1 MKRMTIVAAAVLG
14 LIVALGSA
22 PANAAVAGDGDV
34 DPQVAAMLD
43 EVPGGIVIDATHAV
57 WPELAMELSVRPE
70 SGVTARSVGSCATDK
85 ICAYSG
91 VSLSGSVLTF
101 GTCGILSV
109 PASFSVKS
117 AANARSSGYAQP
129 RNGTTVLATINA
141 GGWGNVSGTTTN
153 IRCVL

>member
-1 MKRMTIVAAAVLG
+1 MTVLAAAVVG

-22 PANAAVAGDGDV
+22 PANAAVTGDRDV
-34 DPQVAAMLD
+34 DPQVAAMLE
-43 EVPGGIVIDATHAV
+43 EVPGGILIDSTHAV
-57 WPELAMELSVRPE
+57 WPELDMALSVRPD
-70 SGVTARSVGSCATDK
+70 SGFAARSVGSCATDK

-109 PASFSVKS
+109 PGSFSVKS
-117 AANARSSGYAQP
+117 AANARTSGYAQP
-129 RNGTTVLATINA
+129 RNGTTVLATIYA
-141 GGWGNVSGTTTN
+141 GGWSNVSGTTTN

>member
-1 MKRMTIVAAAVLG
+1 MKRMTILAAAVLG
-14 LIVALGSA
+14 LVVALGSA
-22 PANAAVAGDGDV
+22 PANASVKDDGGV
-34 DPQVAAMLD
+34 DPLISAVLE
-43 EVPGGIVIDATHAV
+43 EVPGGIVIDAAHAV
-57 WPELAMELSVRPE
+57 WPELDMELSVPSA
-70 SGVTARSVGSCATDK
+70 SGVSARSVQNCATGK

-91 VSLSGSVLTF
+91 TSLSGSVLTF

-129 RNGTTVLATINA
+129 RNGSTVLTTVYA
-141 GGWGNVSGTTTN
+141 GSWGNVSGTTTN